1 MNESNMVEKVL
12 LGSPWIVS
20 WTRHHFYGS
29 VLWHNDGEAPQCPL
43 TLLMLLTLRF
53 LVFVNRATVAG
64 QHEEATPTHSH
75 SIQRSAFFMALRGI
89 LKRSSP
95 WHILIRSDRS
105 MNVSR
110 SQRSLSVGLSRKTPF
125 PWGFSRPQMLHLLN
139 MFGERHSKCRY
150 VPWM

>member
-1 MNESNMVEKVL
+1 MNESNMVEKAL

-29 VLWHNDGEAPQCPL
+29 VLWHNDGEAPHNAPSL

-53 LVFVNRATVAG
+53 LVFVNRATATG
-64 QHEEATPTHSH
+64 QHEEATPTYSH
-75 SIQRSAFFMALRGI
+75 SIQRSAFFMPLRGI

-125 PWGFSRPQMLHLLN
+125 P
-139 MFGERHSKCRY
+139 
-150 VPWM
+150 